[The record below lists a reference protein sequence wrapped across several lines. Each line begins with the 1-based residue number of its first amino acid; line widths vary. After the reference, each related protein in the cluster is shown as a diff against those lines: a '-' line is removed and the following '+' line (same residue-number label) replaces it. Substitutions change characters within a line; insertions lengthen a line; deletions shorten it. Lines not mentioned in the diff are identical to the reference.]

1 MPTLFTT
8 QSNEYHAKLK
18 RGSARAFSMDVVMG
32 LEEYC
37 NKCIKVLV
45 QRLRE
50 VSDGGK
56 NPVNPVAWMQYFA
69 FDVLGEINF
78 SKDLGFLESGTDKDN
93 IIAAIGGILG
103 YVSFVGPPLISIEPE
118 TKS

>member
-1 MPTLFTT
+1 
-8 QSNEYHAKLK
+8 
-18 RGSARAFSMDVVMG
+18 MDVVVG

-37 NKCIKVLV
+37 NKCIKTLV
-45 QRLRE
+45 QRLRD

-78 SKDLGFLESGTDKDN
+78 SKDLGFLEAGADKDN

-103 YVSFVGPPLISIEPE
+103 YVSFVGRPYTTPQPK